1 LPGISL
7 LSVEPSVIF
16 LQRLLYFQHKNKRI
30 FMNIESRRVSIW
42 GDSILKG
49 VVLDDT
55 NGRYRVL
62 ENNCVKRFAD
72 ITGSVIKNNASFGMT
87 ATKALERIRRAVERK
102 PPVCDDFVIIE
113 FGGNDC
119 DFNWSEVSANPDSPH
134 LPKTPIDL
142 FGTTLQSI
150 IDLFKSFRI
159 KPIFM
164 ALPPLDPARYF
175 SWISRGLNADNI
187 LRWLGDVNL
196 IYRWQEAY
204 NEVVTQTA
212 VDNDLQ
218 FINIRK
224 CFLVSNNFSSKLC
237 TDGIHPNEEGHQS
250 ILESVLDYVEA
261 V

>member
-1 LPGISL
+1 
-7 LSVEPSVIF
+7 
-16 LQRLLYFQHKNKRI
+16 
-30 FMNIESRRVSIW
+30 MNIESRHVSIW

-49 VVLDDT
+49 VILDDT
-55 NGRYRVL
+55 DGRYRVL

-87 ATKALERIRRAVERK
+87 ATKALERIRRAVGRN
-102 PPVCDDFVIIE
+102 PPVVDDLVLIE

-119 DFNWSEVSANPDSPH
+119 DFNWPEISADPESPH

-150 IDLFKSFRI
+150 VDLFKGFSI
-159 KPIFM
+159 KPILM

-175 SWISRGLNADNI
+175 SWISRGLNAENI
-187 LRWLGDVNL
+187 LGWLGDVNL

-212 VDNDLQ
+212 VANDLQ

-224 CFLVSNNFSSKLC
+224 SFLVSNNFSSKLC
-237 TDGIHPNEEGHQS
+237 TDGIHPSEEGQKV
-250 ILESVLDYVEA
+250 ILKSVLDYVEA